1 MENKFS
7 KYSTGVCR
15 IIITQNSPLESWKA
29 KLNNS
34 SKVLVI
40 IINLSNVFDCLN
52 HDLLLRK
59 LEVYGLDNN
68 AVSFMRSYW
77 TNNLQH
83 CKIDDS
89 FSEWAKISVGVP
101 QESVLGPL
109 LFNILINYIFLFLQ

>member
-15 IIITQNSPLESWKA
+15 IIIAQNSLLESWKA
-29 KLNNS
+29 KLNNR

-40 IINLSNVFDCLN
+40 IMNLSNAFDCFN
-52 HDLLLRK
+52 YDLLLRK

-68 AVSFMRSYW
+68 AVSFMRSYL
-77 TNNLQH
+77 TNNLQR

-89 FSEWAKISVGVP
+89 FNE
-101 QESVLGPL
+101 
-109 LFNILINYIFLFLQ
+109 